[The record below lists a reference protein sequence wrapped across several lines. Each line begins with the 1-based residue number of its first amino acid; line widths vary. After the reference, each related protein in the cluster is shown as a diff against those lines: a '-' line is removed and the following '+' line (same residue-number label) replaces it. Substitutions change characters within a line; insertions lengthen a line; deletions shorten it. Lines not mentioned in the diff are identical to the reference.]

1 VSQVPQR
8 REKAAL
14 STPTKTTFPPEGL
27 AATLGT
33 VNDRRGEQRT
43 GNSLRDLR
51 DEQGIDV
58 TLQNLLRALTL
69 NLELRARYRV
79 FEFEASQDGHPE
91 TARLF
96 RELRLA
102 ESEQI
107 TELMAG
113 LQARLGQIDT
123 ARTEGIA

>member
-1 VSQVPQR
+1 VSAVPQGG
-8 REKAAL
+8 EKPAL
-14 STPTKTTFPPEGL
+14 SPPTKTTFPPEGL

-33 VNDRRGEQRT
+33 VTDRRGEQRT
-43 GNSLRDLR
+43 GNSLRELR
-51 DEQGIDV
+51 DEQGVDV

-96 RELRLA
+96 HELRLA
-102 ESEQI
+102 EGEQI
-107 TELMAG
+107 ADLMAG
-113 LQARLGQIDT
+113 LRARLGQIDT
-123 ARTEGIA
+123 AATEGIA